1 MQSRHIRG
9 TGLFTEAFMAVTG
22 PFMGSVNAVNS
33 TWWGHSRSGSRARDQ
48 HLRAGPVNGPVNA
61 IHGVVQQAIHRAGA
75 APCKELAISLL
86 T

>member
-33 TWWGHSRSGSRARDQ
+33 T
-48 HLRAGPVNGPVNA
+48 AGA
-61 IHGVVQQAIHRAGA
+61 IHGADHVHVNSTL
-75 APCKELAISLL
+75 ELAP
-86 T
+86 

>member
-33 TWWGHSRSGSRARDQ
+33 PAWGHSRGGSRARDQ
-48 HLRAGPVNGPVNA
+48 PPRAGPMNGPVNA
-61 IHGVVQQAIHRAGA
+61 IHGVVPEAIHRAGA
-75 APCKELAISLL
+75 APCKGLAISLL